1 MSQEDIEA
9 TKAPLLDHLIEL
21 RARLI
26 KAMIAF
32 MVMFVI
38 SFAFAKQIYNV
49 LIFPYVLAAGD
60 VSQVKLI
67 YTAPLEYLFTQI
79 KIAVFGA
86 GFFSF
91 PVVATQIYKF
101 VAPGLYKNERDAFR
115 PYLDRDASAVHARRG
130 GGVLHRDADRDALLR
145 SASSSSCPARR
156 RSSSLPKVSEY
167 LSLIMTLIFAFG
179 ITFQLPVVLT
189 LLARVGFIDAAFLR
203 DKRRYAIV
211 LVFVIAA
218 VLTPPDIISQLALAI
233 PTLLLYESVHHRG
246 ADGREEAR
254 RPTRG
259 PRRSRRGSVSQRGTG
274 RGSGPMA
281 QPGAGPLVLRG
292 LAMTTSLDSR
302 EPRRRSTGV
311 ENRNVEPLSA
321 ALLAIDNAAAP
332 PSRGRRPRRSA
343 ATRSP
348 RRSARPWPP
357 RTRPRAD
364 ALKAEVAALKDAS
377 QNGEAEEQATS
388 RSWTTRSPRIPNTA
402 ARRRARRQGRARQC
416 RGPPHRQAAHSGP

>member
-86 GFFSF
+86 SFFSF

-115 PYLDRDASAVHARRG
+115 PYLIATPVLFMVGAAVVFFIAMPIVMRFSIG
-130 GGVLHRDADRDALLR
+130 QQQLVPGEAVIEL
-145 SASSSSCPARR
+145 
-156 RSSSLPKVSEY
+156 LPKVSEY

-189 LLARVGFIDAAFLR
+189 LLARAGFIDAQFLR

-218 VLTPPDIISQLALAI
+218 VLTPPDIISQLALAV
-233 PTLLLYESVHHRG
+233 PTLLLYEASIIAVQMVEKKR
-246 ADGREEAR
+246 AAEAA
-254 RPTRG
+254 
-259 PRRSRRGSVSQRGTG
+259 S
-274 RGSGPMA
+274 
-281 QPGAGPLVLRG
+281 
-292 LAMTTSLDSR
+292 TT
-302 EPRRRSTGV
+302 E
-311 ENRNVEPLSA
+311 
-321 ALLAIDNAAAP
+321 
-332 PSRGRRPRRSA
+332 
-343 ATRSP
+343 
-348 RRSARPWPP
+348 
-357 RTRPRAD
+357 
-364 ALKAEVAALKDAS
+364 
-377 QNGEAEEQATS
+377 
-388 RSWTTRSPRIPNTA
+388 
-402 ARRRARRQGRARQC
+402 
-416 RGPPHRQAAHSGP
+416 